1 MTRVI
6 GLVTARGG
14 SKGFPNK
21 NIAQFNGM
29 TLLEHAIDVGLK
41 SDYVDDVYIS
51 TDSQQYLDIA
61 MKYGANSYGL
71 RSKRLSSDSAL
82 SIDVIKDFI
91 KNISLGDDS
100 IIVLLQP
107 TSPIRTAE
115 MVDSAVKKC
124 QTTMQSVVT
133 VAKVDEPNPYKLKKI
148 DENGN
153 LKPFIE
159 GASSELPRQQL
170 PSVYQLTGA
179 IYVSTVGNILKNNSL
194 FSEETKTILMDDFS
208 NIDDELDLEFL
219 KFRYENGL
227 RW

>member
-1 MTRVI
+1 
-6 GLVTARGG
+6 
-14 SKGFPNK
+14 
-21 NIAQFNGM
+21 M

>member
-1 MTRVI
+1 MI